1 MSENIKLSI
10 CMATLNR
17 AKFIG
22 ATLDSIVSQL
32 PDGVEIVIV
41 DGASTDN
48 TEEVVTAYRS
58 SYSCIRYFRL
68 DAKGGVD
75 QDYSRAVGWARG
87 EYCWLFSDD
96 DILIPGAIAAVLEGM
111 EKGHGLILVNAE
123 IRTVDLTRVLK
134 RSALGLKGDKV
145 YQPEDSAQLFSD
157 AVSYM
162 SFIGCVVIRKSLW
175 DKRDKESYFGSWFI
189 HLGVIFQSKPDWDT
203 LVLATPWIAIRY
215 GNAMWSG
222 NSFAISLFK
231 WPELIWSFTE
241 IDDKAKLHVSPREPW
256 RSAKRLLIF
265 RARGAYG
272 LREYKAFL
280 APRMNNWL
288 MRIVARL
295 IAVLP
300 GLLVNLV
307 LCALFTAVRPFH
319 ANAEIQLLDLRS
331 SIFHY
336 KKILGWS

>member
-1 MSENIKLSI
+1 
-10 CMATLNR
+10 
-17 AKFIG
+17 
-22 ATLDSIVSQL
+22 
-32 PDGVEIVIV
+32 
-41 DGASTDN
+41 
-48 TEEVVTAYRS
+48 
-58 SYSCIRYFRL
+58 
-68 DAKGGVD
+68 
-75 QDYSRAVGWARG
+75 
-87 EYCWLFSDD
+87 
-96 DILIPGAIAAVLEGM
+96 
-111 EKGHGLILVNAE
+111 
-123 IRTVDLTRVLK
+123 
-134 RSALGLKGDKV
+134 
-145 YQPEDSAQLFSD
+145 
-157 AVSYM
+157 
-162 SFIGCVVIRKSLW
+162 
-175 DKRDKESYFGSWFI
+175 
-189 HLGVIFQSKPDWDT
+189 
-203 LVLATPWIAIRY
+203 
-215 GNAMWSG
+215 
-222 NSFAISLFK
+222 
-231 WPELIWSFTE
+231 
-241 IDDKAKLHVSPREPW
+241 VSPREPW